1 MVNGPQTWAAKQPRL
16 QALQAEIMGHG
27 AKTRDA
33 FLRTGWE
40 GIGGE
45 IWRNVW
51 GVHGG

>member
-1 MVNGPQTWAAKQPRL
+1 MDHKSSPGL
-16 QALQAEIMGHG
+16 QALQAERKLGHG

-33 FLRTGWE
+33 ILWTGWE